1 MYLIFFGFDGMVTSY
16 VCVFREPRGF
26 GFVKFRNPDDAFEAK
41 QHMNHK
47 IIGGRE
53 ITIVFAEENRK
64 NPQEM
69 RKTARVSGRYMGSR
83 RRLSPSRSPRKR
95 YQSYSRSPSPVRYYA
110 RFEL

>member
-69 RKTARVSGRYMGSR
+69 RKTARVRYSL
-83 RRLSPSRSPRKR
+83 LSVC
-95 YQSYSRSPSPVRYYA
+95 YSIHFISWFILKKFNIYFLLNPIIN
-110 RFEL
+110 FF